1 MGIGPIIKSLCLPLR
16 LEALESAYMY
26 PLISFSPSAL
36 TRPKIGQ
43 SADLGGGNPTLDR
56 VSVLYFP
63 FRVLTS
69 SETIRCFS
77 SERAHQIP
85 WKKSPQSRLVGHLGI
100 KQTLTLGDYAH
111 PPQPLRPP
119 SGHGI
124 DLSLRRNQLPH
135 GSGALS
141 TVGSVPEPIP
151 SPPEKLHNLG

>member
-1 MGIGPIIKSLCLPLR
+1 MKLDPANVAGNSQARPALLVAFILTGCAKHFVAFPAGA

-69 SETIRCFS
+69 SETIRCFP
-77 SERAHQIP
+77 SERVHQMS
-85 WKKSPQSRLVGHLGI
+85 WKSHLKVG
-100 KQTLTLGDYAH
+100 
-111 PPQPLRPP
+111 
-119 SGHGI
+119 
-124 DLSLRRNQLPH
+124 
-135 GSGALS
+135 
-141 TVGSVPEPIP
+141 
-151 SPPEKLHNLG
+151 